1 VNGATGYHLALAPVG
16 SSARTDQDVGPDA
29 ATAVFSGLKGGTSYV
44 IDLWARP
51 GPANG
56 PHARLSVTLP
66 K

>member
-1 VNGATGYHLALAPVG
+1 MIGATGYHLAIAQLG

-29 ATAVFSGLKGGTSYV
+29 ATAVFGGLKASTSYV
-44 IDLWARP
+44 IDLWAKP

-56 PHARLSVTLP
+56 PHAEVSVTLP